1 MLGPGCSIG
10 NGENWP
16 DLGYILGVELKRLP
30 YGLGMGW
37 ELIEKGGIKDE
48 SSIRNLI
55 NWEKSSAIYRG
66 GIVRE
71 KLRTGIFLL
80 L

>member
-1 MLGPGCSIG
+1 MLGPGRSIG

-16 DLGYILGVELKRLP
+16 DLRDILGVELKRLP
-30 YGLGMGW
+30 YGLGMGR
-37 ELIEKGGIKDE
+37 ELIDKGGIKDE
-48 SSIRNLI
+48 SSVMNLI
-55 NWEKSSAIYRG
+55 NWEERSAIYRD